1 MENGSQLGELEGEI
15 DHLSR
20 DAAVEYLLMP
30 ERVKK
35 LEGQLFGVA
44 SQVQDLRNDVSQLVE
59 VLREAVTS
67 KKNIFVHM
75 KDDHYIS

>member
-1 MENGSQLGELEGEI
+1 LN
-15 DHLSR
+15 R
-20 DAAVEYLLMP
+20 DAAAEYLLMP

-59 VLREAVTS
+59 AIREAVTS
-67 KKNIFVHM
+67 KKNIFVPM
-75 KDDHYIS
+75 NDDHYIS